1 MPSAASGIS
10 GGVCRM
16 LGKNSGVENSWKRCR
31 VVSQLSTCWSPLSYV
46 DLSVWLLLRVG
57 AKFKRNQVHFQ
68 AGIRPL
74 LWLTNVWEVNSVSF
88 KCFLPVFANK
98 FRRLFNGFLFILYDR
113 WSGSHSILSLFSVTE
128 THWWQEN
135 SFYLLGR
142 VLNERL
148 LMSNALAKGS
158 LCWNECELTPHKS
171 DKQQGAI
178 MEHLY
183 AATTTRAA
191 RSTANNWSWSRSINN
206 PPHVTPLAGESIVG
220 STKTYMEPERGNQAS
235 TGSAC
240 RKTS

>member
-88 KCFLPVFANK
+88 KFFLPVFANK
-98 FRRLFNGFLFILYDR
+98 FRRLFNGFLFIVYDR

-183 AATTTRAA
+183 ATRAA
-191 RSTANNWSWSRSINN
+191 RSTANNWSWSGSINN

-220 STKTYMEPERGNQAS
+220 GAKTYMEPERGNQAS